1 MNMKNNNDF
10 EYIPVS
16 GVENYFYTHD
26 FDFAVTLICKDC
38 DLITIDSEPG
48 GRMVFIFE
56 DTPEIKEIF
65 DGYWANKITV
75 DPLEFTN
82 ARKNLKSRIYGMKK
96 NY

>member
-1 MNMKNNNDF
+1 MNND
-10 EYIPVS
+10 EYTYIPLKETE
-16 GVENYFYTHD
+16 GYFYTYD
-26 FDFAVTLICKDC
+26 FDFAVTLLCKDC
-38 DLITIDSEPG
+38 DLVTIDSEAG

-56 DTPEIKEIF
+56 NAPEIKEIF

>member
-1 MNMKNNNDF
+1 MKDF
-10 EYIPVS
+10 EYIPID
-16 GVENYFYTHD
+16 ENYKHFCTHD
-26 FDFAVTLICKDC
+26 FDFSVLLLCKDC
-38 DLITIDSEPG
+38 NLITIDSEPG

-56 DTPEIKEIF
+56 DIPEIKEIF